1 LLSLDPECRQV
12 SPHIFVS
19 RLLHAMLG
27 VLDCTFVPAV
37 LLWLRQP
44 ATEVAVTAGAQHLYL
59 SPLTM
64 AIAELCA
71 AAQSK

>member
-1 LLSLDPECRQV
+1 
-12 SPHIFVS
+12 
-19 RLLHAMLG
+19 